1 MKKWSFLVTVVMTL
15 ALLLACGPAAP
26 EPSPAPVEPTPEPPT
41 EPAPAPEAPSRA
53 HLTPNP
59 IEESKPIYGGI
70 IGDLA
75 ESWKWS
81 EDGKAITFKLRQGV
95 KWHDGM
101 PFTSDDVIYSLEKMT
116 DVNCSAISDWFPAFE
131 NIEKI
136 DQYTVKVNLKYPS
149 AGFLLAL
156 AQGESV
162 IQSLHLAGTDHQSA
176 DFMIGTGPFILDD
189 YLTQVHLKYRRNP
202 DYWKKDRYG
211 NQLPYLDGLAYYAL
225 SGDSSHE
232 MLIGRR
238 LDFRGPVSGAGKLSA
253 YELLKEG
260 APELLFQK
268 RDRSFSMATI
278 YLNLNKKPLDD
289 IRVRRAFGLVLV
301 QEDEIIGY
309 GGDIMFGVTDSGLLH
324 PDCGLPKEE
333 VAKLMGWDKP
343 YDERVAEAQQLMAE
357 AGYPDGFK
365 LNIMSAGVGS
375 VGQAGASLI
384 FAEALRVHL
393 KIDAEVHVGLGGP
406 ELWKRVE
413 ENNYDM
419 FTYSLQ
425 TGLDPVQLATYFGTD
440 GYSNWSNYSN
450 PEMDKM
456 LAELDYIIDL
466 DKRREVV
473 WAIERILLTDLAA
486 LPTGC
491 FASSLM
497 PYYPHVKNLRWT
509 NMSYSNICRLE
520 DVWIDES
527 LRVK

>member
-59 IEESKPIYGGI
+59 IEESKPIYGGILKYGFYIPRSVDAHQKPGWGPQSALPTFNQLVMFDINYKECVPENI

-211 NQLPYLDGLAYYAL
+211 NP
-225 SGDSSHE
+225 
-232 MLIGRR
+232 
-238 LDFRGPVSGAGKLSA
+238 
-253 YELLKEG
+253 
-260 APELLFQK
+260 
-268 RDRSFSMATI
+268 
-278 YLNLNKKPLDD
+278 
-289 IRVRRAFGLVLV
+289 
-301 QEDEIIGY
+301 
-309 GGDIMFGVTDSGLLH
+309 
-324 PDCGLPKEE
+324 
-333 VAKLMGWDKP
+333 
-343 YDERVAEAQQLMAE
+343 
-357 AGYPDGFK
+357 
-365 LNIMSAGVGS
+365 
-375 VGQAGASLI
+375 
-384 FAEALRVHL
+384 
-393 KIDAEVHVGLGGP
+393 
-406 ELWKRVE
+406 
-413 ENNYDM
+413 NY
-419 FTYSLQ
+419 
-425 TGLDPVQLATYFGTD
+425 
-440 GYSNWSNYSN
+440 
-450 PEMDKM
+450 
-456 LAELDYIIDL
+456 
-466 DKRREVV
+466 
-473 WAIERILLTDLAA
+473 
-486 LPTGC
+486 
-491 FASSLM
+491 
-497 PYYPHVKNLRWT
+497 
-509 NMSYSNICRLE
+509 
-520 DVWIDES
+520 
-527 LRVK
+527 